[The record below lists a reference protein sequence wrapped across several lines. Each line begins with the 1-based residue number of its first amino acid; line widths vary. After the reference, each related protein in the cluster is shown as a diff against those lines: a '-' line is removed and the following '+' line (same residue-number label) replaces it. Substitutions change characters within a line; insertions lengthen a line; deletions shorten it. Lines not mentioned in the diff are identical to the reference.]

1 MNENQT
7 HYYTI
12 DGVRYENMK
21 EVCETFGLQSKLFK
35 MLVSKRII
43 QKINLNVQI
52 GTQIQSWDDK
62 KKTKTEF

>member
-12 DGVRYENMK
+12 DGVKYENMK
-21 EVCETFGLQSKLFK
+21 QVCETFEIKSKLFK
-35 MLVSKRII
+35 MLVNKRII
-43 QKINLNVQI
+43 QKSNYNGQI
-52 GTQIQSWDDK
+52 GTIIQNGNDD